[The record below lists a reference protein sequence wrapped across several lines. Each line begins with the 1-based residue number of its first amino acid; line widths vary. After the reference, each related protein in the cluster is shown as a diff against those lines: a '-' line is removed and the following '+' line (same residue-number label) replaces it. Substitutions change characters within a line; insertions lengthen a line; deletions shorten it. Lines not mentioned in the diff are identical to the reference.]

1 MVTGK
6 INLNGIKNV
15 ILDLG
20 GVILDLDVQATID
33 SFTGMGFPPLKSTDI
48 ILSKY
53 PFFNDYETG
62 KIGSDEFI
70 THVAES
76 SGNRYRKEEI
86 VSAWNA
92 MIRGFRKENINLCLR
107 LKETYR
113 LFLLSNTNAIHE
125 VYYNDQLAEQHG
137 IANLDRIFERVY
149 YSHVL
154 NLRKPGPEI
163 FQFVLADAG
172 IEASESLYVDDTL
185 VHVEAANK
193 LGFRTHHLAAPQQ
206 LTEVL

>member
-33 SFTGMGFPPLKSTDI
+33 AFTGMGFPPLKSTDI